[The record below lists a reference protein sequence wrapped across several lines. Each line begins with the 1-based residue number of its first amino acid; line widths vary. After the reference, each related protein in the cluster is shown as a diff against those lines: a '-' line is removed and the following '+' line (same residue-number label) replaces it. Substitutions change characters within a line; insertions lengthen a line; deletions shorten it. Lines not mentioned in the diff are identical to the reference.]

1 MELFNME
8 LDLDLSAAKS
18 KEQKAYEKAMRQ
30 YERSLRRNGKNP
42 NVPVEAHPAKPANAK
57 R

>member
-42 NVPVEAHPAKPANAK
+42 NVPVEAHPAKPANAI